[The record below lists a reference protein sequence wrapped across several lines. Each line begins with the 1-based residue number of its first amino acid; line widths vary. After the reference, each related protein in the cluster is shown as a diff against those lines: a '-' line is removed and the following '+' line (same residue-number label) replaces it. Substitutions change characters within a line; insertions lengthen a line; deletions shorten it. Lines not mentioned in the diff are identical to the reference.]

1 MRSIFGRVVLVGA
14 TVLAVNAA
22 TAPAA
27 AAVSLSSVVGEADS
41 GGSSP
46 GAAVSGAPIVPPC
59 EDRAF
64 NLIGGHWSQPVHW
77 KFNAES
83 TPSGF
88 NVGAVESVLVRSFNN
103 ITGAHNNCGRA
114 DMVSA
119 QNIYEGRTGRSAS
132 ISRFGLCSRRDDR
145 NVVSFGTL
153 PRGVLAV
160 TCTRHFRNRI
170 VEADIRIS
178 SRYDW
183 ALTRAACANQELLEP
198 TVTHEVGHVFGLGH
212 VGERRHPLLTMST
225 RSDGPCSN
233 AASTLGLGDML
244 GLEALY

>member
-1 MRSIFGRVVLVGA
+1 MRSVFGRLIVLGA
-14 TVLAVNAA
+14 TVLAVSAA
-22 TAPAA
+22 AAPAA
-27 AAVSLSSVVGEADS
+27 VAVSHSSLAGAAS
-41 GGSSP
+41 IRTSSP
-46 GAAVSGAPIVPPC
+46 QVAGAGEPIVPPC

-64 NLIGGHWSQPVHW
+64 NLIGGHWSQLVRW
-77 KFNAES
+77 KFNAAS

-88 NVGAVESVLVRSFNN
+88 NVGAVESVLIKSFNN

-114 DMVSA
+114 DKVSA
-119 QNIYEGRTGRSAS
+119 QNSYEGRTERSAG
-132 ISRFGLCSRRDDR
+132 ISRFGGCTNSDGR
-145 NVVSFGTL
+145 NVVAFGTL

-160 TCTRHFRNRI
+160 TCTRHFRNQI
-170 VEADIRIS
+170 LEADIRIN
-178 SRYDW
+178 SRYPW
-183 ALTRAACANQELLEP
+183 AITAAACSNQELLEP

-244 GLEALY
+244 GLEDLY

>member
-1 MRSIFGRVVLVGA
+1 MRSIFGRLVLVGA

-22 TAPAA
+22 ATPAA
-27 AAVSLSSVVGEADS
+27 AAVSFSSLAGEADS
-41 GGSSP
+41 HASSP
-46 GAAVSGAPIVPPC
+46 EAAASAAPILPPC

-77 KFNAES
+77 RFNAES

-88 NVGAVESVLVRSFNN
+88 NVAAVESVLVRSFNN
-103 ITGAHNNCGRA
+103 ITGSDNNCGRP

-119 QNIYEGRTGRSAS
+119 HNSYEGRTQRLAS
-132 ISRFGLCSRRDDR
+132 VSRFGLCSRRDDR

-170 VEADIRIS
+170 VEADIRIN
-178 SRYDW
+178 SRYEW
-183 ALTRAACANQELLEP
+183 ALNASACSNQELLEP
-198 TVTHEVGHVFGLGH
+198 TVTHEVGHVFGLAH